1 MESSGGE
8 VLKRK
13 RYIVAV
19 ESLARVKIA
28 VLAMLALQF
37 IGCDH
42 RPAQLKVEQLGVPSQ
57 VGLAPK
63 LAIDHNGSAVLSWL
77 EKLPSSQGR
86 LRFAVQQ
93 QNGWSAPVTA
103 AEGPVATEEFASAF
117 VLSPRPEEF
126 VALWTEIKDH
136 DHNNWTEFGYFSRS
150 TDGGNTWSHPESLA
164 ADFSKTEHSYLSG
177 AVLDSGVVGFTWLD
191 GRETAKVPYP
201 EGHYHLMAGMLYPDG
216 HYSGEKMLDDNVCT
230 CCPTASVSLGNDM
243 LIGYRD
249 RTQAEIRDMNTVRLS
264 DKLTA
269 DGPYSVHH
277 DGWKINACPT
287 NGPALD
293 GRNGKV
299 VVAWFSSANGPLLSF
314 STSSDGGK
322 QFSSPK
328 EVSAAT
334 ATVGHPAIALL
345 ADGSSILAWI
355 ESGNP
360 ESHLRVRQI
369 LNDGEFGP
377 VVEIAHGSGFGYPSM
392 RAQAN
397 GVLLAWMQS
406 GDTGSSLHLAR
417 IGVDK
422 LR

>member
-1 MESSGGE
+1 
-8 VLKRK
+8 LKPKQLPDGIKTR
-13 RYIVAV
+13 AF
-19 ESLARVKIA
+19 ARIA
-28 VLAMLALQF
+28 GLVILALQF
-37 IGCDH
+37 IGCE
-42 RPAQLKVEQLGVPSQ
+42 RKPTQLKVENLPVPASA
-57 VGLAPK
+57 GLAPK
-63 LAIDHNGSAVLSWL
+63 LSMDQNGNAVLSWL
-77 EKLPSSQGR
+77 ERLSSSQGR

-93 QNGWSAPVTA
+93 QNGWSAPTTVT
-103 AEGPVATEEFASAF
+103 EGPVATEEFASAF
-117 VLSPRPEEF
+117 VLSPRPQEF

-150 TDGGNTWSHPESLA
+150 TDGGNAWSHPEALA
-164 ADFSKTEHSYLSG
+164 TDFSKTEHSYLSG
-177 AVLDSGVVGFTWLD
+177 AVLDSGAVGFTWLD

-201 EGHYHLMAGMLYPDG
+201 DGHYHLMAGMLYPDG

-230 CCPTASVSLGNDM
+230 CCPTASVSLGNEM

-269 DGPYSVHH
+269 YGPYSVHH

-293 GRNGKV
+293 VRNGKV
-299 VVAWFSSANGPLLSF
+299 VVAWFSAANGPLLSF
-314 STSSDGGK
+314 STSTDGGK
-322 QFSSPK
+322 DFTSAK

-360 ESHLRVRQI
+360 ESHLRARQI
-369 LNDGEFGP
+369 LNDGQFGP

-392 RAQAN
+392 RAQGN
-397 GVLLAWMQS
+397 TVLLAWMQAA
-406 GDTGSSLHLAR
+406 DTGSSLHLAR
-417 IGVDK
+417 IGADN